1 VDRFVK
7 FINKNAYI
15 QVALAS
21 QNFCTSAMNAF
32 ILILKHG
39 DKFLAVSGL
48 GNIFMFLGKMSI
60 ASLTTFIGYLILE
73 NWAEVK
79 DKIDSPF
86 VPLFAVFLI
95 SYVVGA
101 VFISVYSISADTILQ
116 CFLVDTDVSE

>member
-1 VDRFVK
+1 VDRFIK

-73 NWAEVK
+73 NWAEIK
-79 DKIDSPF
+79 EKIDSPF

-101 VFISVYSISADTILQ
+101 VFISVYSISADTIL
-116 CFLVDTDVSE
+116 